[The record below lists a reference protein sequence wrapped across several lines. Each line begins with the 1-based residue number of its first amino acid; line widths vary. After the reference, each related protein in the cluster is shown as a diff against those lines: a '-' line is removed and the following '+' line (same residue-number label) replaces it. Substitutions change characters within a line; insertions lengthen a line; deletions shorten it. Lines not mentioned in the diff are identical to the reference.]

1 MLRGSACVGA
11 DQLCHLPPRPQNT
24 RSSPA
29 LGSSGRRGPLNR
41 SPEKTEEEHIG
52 RAKVSLDSKFYIQGR
67 SHLNSPLSRAAG
79 QFLQAPRSTLLGKGT
94 TSVCLHTQRTLRE
107 LAVGSRGKK
116 LPFERKLATARPAR
130 VSRVQ

>member
-1 MLRGSACVGA
+1 M
-11 DQLCHLPPRPQNT
+11 
-24 RSSPA
+24 
-29 LGSSGRRGPLNR
+29 
-41 SPEKTEEEHIG
+41 
-52 RAKVSLDSKFYIQGR
+52 SLDSKFYIQGQ

-79 QFLQAPRSTLLGKGT
+79 QFLQAPSSTLLGKGT

-116 LPFERKLATARPAR
+116 LPFERKLATASPTR